1 MRKVVFSILLM
12 ILPMSFKAQ
21 NLTAPSSENTGIA
34 VFKGKIKG
42 VPDGTVVNFWMPENG
57 DYVGEA
63 VAKVV
68 KGKFSFKKRINDYT
82 KYLITLGDA
91 KEELVLCTAS
101 GTTTIT
107 GDSPDCSRWRV
118 ENDNPMVVEE
128 NAYRD
133 RRKFIWKENEKRAKL
148 EEKKE
153 QKNPDVYADEHFY
166 IKSMCEF
173 MQNRPY
179 SRFYLDELRTLIEK
193 AECKGGYDSQWR
205 IYRKMV
211 RELFVKIPFKKLD
224 EFQGFYLYPT
234 KVLNVGDD
242 MVDFTLYDHKGNKH
256 QLTELNGNGKY
267 LLLEFCRK
275 EDKDMMKSRPD
286 SLLNEL
292 YDKYSDYF
300 DIVTVNCDS
309 EAAWKSGKLPRDR
322 WNEWNDYKSS
332 VAVVMEYSTIY
343 RYVFVST
350 KGVIMGFGNDNDF
363 MDKARRHFHFVK

>member
-1 MRKVVFSILLM
+1 
-12 ILPMSFKAQ
+12 
-21 NLTAPSSENTGIA
+21 
-34 VFKGKIKG
+34 
-42 VPDGTVVNFWMPENG
+42 
-57 DYVGEA
+57 
-63 VAKVV
+63 
-68 KGKFSFKKRINDYT
+68 
-82 KYLITLGDA
+82 
-91 KEELVLCTAS
+91 
-101 GTTTIT
+101 
-107 GDSPDCSRWRV
+107 V

-133 RRKFIWKENEKRAKL
+133 RRKFIWEENEKRAKL

-153 QKNPDVYADEHFY
+153 QKNPDVYADEHLY

-211 RELFVKIPFKKLD
+211 RELVVKIPFKKLD